1 MGENAM
7 TEPHERPQDPVP
19 GQYQPYPQAYPPPG
33 YAPYGY
39 YLPPPPPPGMVRPSN
54 YLGWAIGTIFLFW
67 PIAIAALIKS
77 SQVDRLWAEGQY
89 GMSQEA
95 SNTTR
100 TLCIVATCL
109 GAALILAVFILWFVM
124 FSTFMRY
131 APPLP
136 R

>member
-1 MGENAM
+1 
-7 TEPHERPQDPVP
+7 
-19 GQYQPYPQAYPPPG
+19 
-33 YAPYGY
+33 
-39 YLPPPPPPGMVRPSN
+39 MVRPSN

-109 GAALILAVFILWFVM
+109 GGVFILAAIVLSIVM
-124 FSTFMRY
+124 FSAIRHL
-131 APPLP
+131 PPLP